1 MAITL
6 YFLVS
11 ESIYLHLRVRGGGV
25 EDSKSIDSASE
36 PCNVQNDE
44 IIKTGSADY
53 FLRNSGVSTGNVHTL
68 SSSPSLS
75 H

>member
-36 PCNVQNDE
+36 PCNVQNNE
-44 IIKTGSADY
+44 IKTWIDY